1 MFYTLN
7 LHDIVYQIYFYLK
20 NVKKKKIRCPVV
32 HGHIVMDLVG
42 EDVESGSFHT
52 HKNLDF
58 WFLFKSP
65 EGRALSY
72 P

>member
-1 MFYTLN
+1 M
-7 LHDIVYQIYFYLK
+7 
-20 NVKKKKIRCPVV
+20 V